1 MSSNRNSLTT
11 EQKAMMNGASV
22 NQKLIVKELG
32 REFDIASVITRS
44 NWKGTFRTITV
55 TDRKDTDTAHVI
67 GATAIL
73 RWKLVKRWMPEN
85 PEAWKLTH
93 ATDAKRDF
101 IFGF

>member
-1 MSSNRNSLTT
+1 MSSNRNSLTNT
-11 EQKAMMNGASV
+11 QKIAMNEASV

-32 REFDIASVITRS
+32 REFDIANVTTRS

-55 TDRKDTDTAHVI
+55 TDRVESDTAHVI
-67 GATAIL
+67 GTTAIL

-101 IFGF
+101 LFGF